1 MANFSDRPV
10 TNNTP
15 PTFSSAAVNGATLTV
30 TFDGGLDE
38 SSVPAP
44 VAFTVTGAGAD
55 QTPTGVAVNGAVVT
69 LTLGRPAVHGE
80 TVTVTYTPGT
90 NPLRDADN
98 ARLPVPAFTAQTA
111 ANNTPAD
118 TTPPRFVSAT
128 INGATVTVTFTEA
141 LKEDSQFHPIAGES
155 FLVSVGSQLWR
166 PTTVDGVTGATV
178 TMTLPAGATAAHG
191 EVVQVE
197 YLVST
202 SAQRLQDLSGNK
214 VANFSD
220 RPVTNNTPPTFSSA
234 AVNGATLTITFN
246 GGLDEDSEPA
256 PAAFTVT
263 GAGADQTPTG
273 VAVSGAT
280 VALTLG
286 RRAVGGETVTVGYDP
301 PAANPLRDADMAN
314 LPVPGFSDS
323 PVTNNTA
330 KAPAI
335 DLVRIVSHPT
345 WDADGD
351 GAFDTYIEGDSI
363 LIDVEFSEP
372 VEVTG
377 GGDVRLRLDVGGDD
391 GNPSNS
397 RRPIGPPTVVYGGET
412 LRFAY
417 MVRSTDADPDGVWV
431 QTDASNR
438 VVFEPH
444 TDQRVVSATTGAAAD
459 LTKAGLPTTG
469 DPRALVDGNRE
480 AVPGPTPSSATVNA
494 DTLRVVFDK
503 SLDTS
508 VDTHELRFA
517 LAVQGAGTAN
527 GGNRN
532 ASQHPT
538 RVSVSGA
545 TLTLVLGTPARAGET
560 VTLTYD
566 GELLRG
572 TDGKRAPQFRDLA
585 VTNNTPTGDGPSPF
599 RAAVVRRTLE
609 LEFDGAL
616 DEASAPPGSAFS
628 VAASDANDD
637 GRAITATGTATVSG
651 RLVTVTLAE
660 GLRPGELA
668 TVSYTQP
675 GTGPRLQ
682 GAGAGN
688 PAVLSFDGFRVGTV
702 VEGIPPKLDTLAS
715 TVTQTGSSPA
725 ESRAV
730 LSFDEALDESSEP
743 AARDFAVTVGG
754 GSVTIS
760 GVAVDGRSVVLTLDR
775 LAPAGTE
782 FAVSYGPGTNPI
794 RDEAGNAAAPFAVT
808 LTARAGAG
816 KPQLQSVTVYRARLA
831 LAYDKPLDP
840 GSLPATGAF
849 TFHHPLFRGERVEYT
864 GNRVVAVEVEGSTA
878 VLTLAFPVYPCTQ
891 AFTVTYTKPSTSPLQ
906 SLDGTA
912 ADGFMHHDVVNEE
925 WRPGD
930 NCAIGWA
937 TRARVGSIILT
948 ARRPFAKEPA
958 PRAAWFTVAASGGE
972 VTVTGA
978 AFSAADPR
986 ELRLTLSRDIAAGE
1000 TVTMS
1005 YTRPAGEP
1013 GLWDADGNQL
1023 ADIEDM
1029 AVENRA
1035 AEPPP
1040 APAAPTLAQASETSV
1055 EVSWTAPDADPPVTG
1070 YDVQYRPRDAARWT
1084 DHGHAGTATSATIGG
1099 LEAGRSWDA
1108 RVRARNAAGAGAWSE
1123 PGAGHTGPARF
1134 VSAETVES
1142 GRGLYLTFTKEI
1154 LLAGLDRQYT
1164 VRVDGETRQADRAF
1178 WEDNRVGLRLAEPV
1192 RWGETVTVAYAK
1204 PSSGPML
1211 HDADRL
1217 PIESFGPEP
1226 VTNTVPRPPLTAA
1239 FHDVPASHGG
1249 KGTEFSFELR
1259 FSENFGGR
1267 LPYRKLRDEAVTAT
1281 NARVTGASRVSPGQ
1295 NQRWTI
1301 TVRPQSSDSVAVTLA
1316 ATTDCGAAGA
1326 ICTPDGRPLSNSPT
1340 ATIQGP
1346 SADRAV
1352 GGDAAAGDAAGDSLA
1367 GDAGRD
1373 SLALVAEAL
1382 EIADGLTPDEG
1393 AAALFGE
1400 RPLSEPRRAA
1410 LDHLGNSNGRYDL
1423 GDLLSWIERCRSGE
1437 ARCGERPADPGP
1449 ASRAAL
1455 GAAALVGAAAAGARG
1470 NSKRRRPHRSG
1481 RGRPGRR
1488 RSGRRRRGR
1497 AAWALAMLVAAATV
1511 WSCTGDL
1518 MGPTADDAAPPPVG
1532 AAPPPA
1538 ASRGPGFL
1546 TVEFTPPPVNHDIGV
1561 LLRLEGPGIKTVQAP
1576 GLDLYQSEASGP
1588 RQIIVAGPLRAGPLL
1603 RFRVPDRS
1611 QLSLYRVHVLEVTGE
1626 GYGLRNPTEY
1636 RAAITP
1642 N

>member
-1 MANFSDRPV
+1 M
-10 TNNTP
+10 
-15 PTFSSAAVNGATLTV
+15 NGATLTV
-30 TFDGGLDE
+30 
-38 SSVPAP
+38 
-44 VAFTVTGAGAD
+44 
-55 QTPTGVAVNGAVVT
+55 
-69 LTLGRPAVHGE
+69 
-80 TVTVTYTPGT
+80 
-90 NPLRDADN
+90 
-98 ARLPVPAFTAQTA
+98 
-111 ANNTPAD
+111 
-118 TTPPRFVSAT
+118 
-128 INGATVTVTFTEA
+128 
-141 LKEDSQFHPIAGES
+141 
-155 FLVSVGSQLWR
+155 
-166 PTTVDGVTGATV
+166 
-178 TMTLPAGATAAHG
+178 
-191 EVVQVE
+191 
-197 YLVST
+197 
-202 SAQRLQDLSGNK
+202 
-214 VANFSD
+214 
-220 RPVTNNTPPTFSSA
+220 
-234 AVNGATLTITFN
+234 TFN

-263 GAGADQTPTG
+263 GVGADQTPTG
-273 VAVSGAT
+273 VAVSDAT

-286 RRAVGGETVTVGYDP
+286 RRAVGGETVTVTYGA
-301 PAANPLRDADMAN
+301 PAANPLRDADNAG
-314 LPVPGFSDS
+314 LPVTGFDGTKT
-323 PVTNNTA
+323 VTNNTA

-345 WDADGD
+345 YDADGD

-372 VEVTG
+372 VDVTG

-391 GNPSNS
+391 SNPNNS
-397 RRPIGPPTVVYGGET
+397 RRPIGPPAVVYGGET

-417 MVRSTDADPDGVWV
+417 MVRSTDEDTDGVWV

-444 TDQRVVSATTGAAAD
+444 TDQKVVSATTGAAAD

-469 DPRALVDGNRE
+469 DPGHKVDGNRQT
-480 AVPGPTPSSATVNA
+480 VPGPTPSSATVNA

-508 VDTHELRFA
+508 VDTRELRFE

-545 TLTLVLGTPARAGET
+545 TLTLTLGIPARAGET
-560 VTLTYD
+560 VTLIYD

-585 VTNNTPTGDGPSPF
+585 VTNDTPTGDGPSPF

-628 VAASDANDD
+628 VAASDTNDD
-637 GRAITATGTATVSG
+637 GREITATGTATVSG

-688 PAVLSFDGFRVGTV
+688 PAVLSFDRFRVGTV
-702 VEGIPPKLDTLAS
+702 VEGIPPKLDTVAS

-743 AARDFAVTVGG
+743 GARDFAVTVGG

-775 LAPAGTE
+775 LAAAGTE
-782 FAVSYGPGTNPI
+782 FAVSYGPGLNPI

-808 LTARAGAG
+808 LTAKAGAG
-816 KPQLQSVTVYRARLA
+816 KPQLQSVSVRRARLE

-878 VLTLAFPVYPCTQ
+878 VLTLAFPVYPCTP
-891 AFTVTYTKPSTSPLQ
+891 AFTLTYTKPATSPLQ
-906 SLDGTA
+906 GLDGTA

-925 WRPGD
+925 WRPRD

-948 ARRPFAKEPA
+948 SRRPFAKEAA
-958 PRAAWFTVAASGGE
+958 PQRGWFTVAASGGE
-972 VTVTGA
+972 VTATGA
-978 AFSAADPR
+978 AFSAHNPR

-1035 AEPPP
+1035 AEPLA
-1040 APAAPTLAQASETSV
+1040 APAAPTLAQASATSV

-1070 YDVQYRPRDAARWT
+1070 YDVQYRPRDAAGWT
-1084 DHGHAGTATSATIGG
+1084 DHGHAGTGTSATIGG
-1099 LEAGRSWDA
+1099 LGAGRSWDA
-1108 RVRARNAAGAGAWSE
+1108 RVRARNAAGAGPWSE

-1154 LLAGLDRQYT
+1154 LISGLHVNYT
-1164 VRVDGETRQADRAF
+1164 VRVDGERRSTRQAF
-1178 WEDNRVGLRLAEPV
+1178 WEDNKVGLVLIDPV
-1192 RWGETVTVAYAK
+1192 RWGETVTVAYTK
-1204 PSSGPML
+1204 PSELAML
-1211 HDADRL
+1211 HDADEL
-1217 PIESFGPEP
+1217 KIESFGPEP
-1226 VTNTVPRPPLTAA
+1226 VTNTVPRPALTAA

-1267 LPYRKLRDEAVTAT
+1267 LPYRKLRDEALTAT
-1281 NARVTGASRVSPGQ
+1281 NARVTGASRAAPGQ

-1301 TVRPQSSDSVAVTLA
+1301 TVRPQSSDSVTVTLA
-1316 ATTDCGAAGA
+1316 ATTDCSTAAG

-1346 SADRAV
+1346 SADAAV
-1352 GGDAAAGDAAGDSLA
+1352 GGDAAGDSLA

-1410 LDHLGNSNGRYDL
+1410 LDRLGNRNGRYDL
-1423 GDLLSWIERCRSGE
+1423 GDLLSWIERCRRGE

-1455 GAAALVGAAAAGARG
+1455 GAPTLVGAAAGARA
-1470 NSKRRRPHRSG
+1470 NSKRRRPRRSG
-1481 RGRPGRR
+1481 RGRPSRR
-1488 RSGRRRRGR
+1488 RPGRRRRGR
-1497 AAWALAMLVAAATV
+1497 AAWALAMLLAAATV

-1518 MGPTADDAAPPPVG
+1518 MGPTADDAAAPPVG

-1546 TVEFTPPPVNHDIGV
+1546 TVEFTPPPGNHDIGA
-1561 LLRLEGPGIKTVQAP
+1561 LLRLEGPGIETVQAP
-1576 GLDLYQSEASGP
+1576 GLELYQSEASDP
-1588 RQIIVAGPLRAGPLL
+1588 RQIIVAGPLRPGPLL
-1603 RFRVPDRS
+1603 RFQVPDRG
-1611 QLSLYRVHVLEVTGE
+1611 QLPLYRVHVLAVTGE
-1626 GYGLRNPTEY
+1626 DYGLRDPTKY
-1636 RAAITP
+1636 RAVITP